1 MGAAQGSATPAV
13 SVLPGEKL
21 WRLIEHGQYR
31 LNAQGTLVV
40 QEAAFIGE
48 VSLVR
53 PAVGVTEQHVDA
65 IPKFVKY
72 GIAELDADEILKQ
85 TGGSFRVTPDSD
97 WPADGHV
104 LFIRKTG
111 GKNLGATHPE
121 VPAITEIANAKA
133 LLRFPQP

>member
-31 LNAQGTLVV
+31 PNAQGALVV

-48 VSLVR
+48 VSLLR
-53 PAVGVTEQHVDA
+53 PAVGVTEQYVDA
-65 IPKFVKY
+65 ISKFMKY
-72 GIAELDADEILKQ
+72 GIAEMDADEILKN
-85 TGGSFRVTPDSD
+85 TGGSFRVTPDPD
-97 WPADGHV
+97 WPTDGHV

-111 GKNLGATHPE
+111 GKNLAATHLE
-121 VPAITEIANAKA
+121 VPAITDIANAKA
-133 LLRFPQP
+133 LLRLPKP